1 LKNIKIK
8 NKMAFV
14 STNSQIKKN
23 ILNYISRL
31 VSKTL
36 YRSIEILFKPC
47 CDITIT
53 NVEAVCNGTNYVIT
67 ITLDKSI
74 NMLGNGVHLV
84 LVNGVVVIVD
94 GYEGLIP
101 YNDSTKIVLL
111 DSDIGDSSG
120 GPKGVTVL
128 FLLPGVPLNNI
139 QGFKDLTPG
148 VFTLAGS
155 DLDWNFPDC
164 S

>member
-1 LKNIKIK
+1 
-8 NKMAFV
+8 MAFV

-53 NVEAVCNGTNYVIT
+53 NVEAVCNGTNYDIT

-74 NMLGNGVHLV
+74 NMLGNGLLLV
-84 LVNGVVVIVD
+84 LVDGVVASTN
-94 GYEGLIP
+94 YEGLIP
-101 YNDSTKIVLL
+101 YNDSNKIVLL

-120 GPKGVTVL
+120 GPKNVVVL
-128 FLLPGVPLNNI
+128 FLLPGTPLNNI
-139 QGFKDLTPG
+139 QSFKDLTPG
-148 VFTLAGS
+148 VFTLAAN
-155 DLDWNFPDC
+155 DDIDWNFPSC
-164 S
+164 P

>member
-1 LKNIKIK
+1 
-8 NKMAFV
+8 MAFV
-14 STNSQIKKN
+14 STNSQIKNN

-53 NVEAVCNGTNYVIT
+53 NVEAVCNGTNYDIT

-74 NMLGNGVHLV
+74 NMLGNGIL
-84 LVNGVVVIVD
+84 LVIVD
-94 GYEGLIP
+94 GVVVTLDGNEGLIP
-101 YNDSTKIVLL
+101 YNDSNKIVLL

-120 GPKGVTVL
+120 GPKSVNVL
-128 FLLPGVPLNNI
+128 FLLSGVPLNNI

-148 VFTLAGS
+148 VFTLAAN
-155 DLDWNFPDC
+155 DDIDWNFPDC

>member
-1 LKNIKIK
+1 
-8 NKMAFV
+8 MAFV

-53 NVEAVCNGTNYVIT
+53 NVEVDCSSVTSGNYDIT

-74 NMLGNGVHLV
+74 NMLGNGLLLIQVENFV
-84 LVNGVVVIVD
+84 TVVD
-94 GYEGLIP
+94 SSALIP
-101 YNDSTKIVLL
+101 YNDSNKIVLL
-111 DSDIGDSSG
+111 DSYIGNSSG
-120 GPKGVTVL
+120 GPKGVSVF
-128 FLLPGVPLNNI
+128 FLLPSTPLSNLTDTS
-139 QGFKDLTPG
+139 QLTPG
-148 VFTLAGS
+148 VFTVATS
-155 DLDWNFPDC
+155 DLDWTFPSC
-164 S
+164 T

>member
-1 LKNIKIK
+1 
-8 NKMAFV
+8 MAFV

-53 NVEAVCNGTNYVIT
+53 NVEAVCNSGNYDIT

-74 NMLGNGVHLV
+74 NMLGNGLLLV
-84 LVNGVVVIVD
+84 LVENILTVID
-94 GYEGLIP
+94 SSGLTP
-101 YNDSTKIVLL
+101 YNDSNKIVLL
-111 DSDIGDSSG
+111 DANIGNSSG
-120 GPKGVTVL
+120 GPKGVSVF
-128 FLLPGVPLNNI
+128 FLLPGAPLTDFS
-139 QGFKDLTPG
+139 QLTPG
-148 VFTLAGS
+148 VFTLAS
-155 DLDWNFPDC
+155 SKDDWTFPSC
-164 S
+164 P

>member
-1 LKNIKIK
+1 
-8 NKMAFV
+8 MAFV

-53 NVEAVCNGTNYVIT
+53 NVEAVCSSVTSGNYDIT

-74 NMLGNGVHLV
+74 NMLGNGIILV
-84 LVNGVVVIVD
+84 LVDGVVASTNS
-94 GYEGLIP
+94 EGLTP
-101 YNDSTKIVLL
+101 YNDSNKIVLL

-120 GPKGVTVL
+120 GPKNVTVL
-128 FLLPGVPLNNI
+128 FLLPGVPLSNI

-148 VFTLAGS
+148 VFTLAAN
-155 DLDWNFPDC
+155 DDIDWTFPSC
-164 S
+164 P

>member
-1 LKNIKIK
+1 
-8 NKMAFV
+8 MAFV

-53 NVEAVCNGTNYVIT
+53 NVEAVCNGTNYDIT

-74 NMLGNGVHLV
+74 NMLGNGLLLILV
-84 LVNGVVVIVD
+84 GGVVIGD
-94 GYEGLIP
+94 GPFP
-101 YNDSTKIVLL
+101 YNDSNKIVLL
-111 DSDIGDSSG
+111 NVDINNIPGDYDVSI
-120 GPKGVTVL
+120 L
-128 FLLPGVPLNNI
+128 FLLPASPATS
-139 QGFKDLTPG
+139 FETLTPG
-148 VFTLAGS
+148 VFTFANTAS
-155 DLDWNFPDC
+155 TVEFIDC
-164 S
+164 TL

>member
-1 LKNIKIK
+1 MANFSARPTLSTMKRTVLKTI
-8 NKMAFV
+8 
-14 STNSQIKKN
+14 QG
-23 ILNYISRL
+23 L

-36 YRSIEILFKPC
+36 YRSIEILFQPC
-47 CDITIT
+47 CDVTIT
-53 NVEAVCNGTNYVIT
+53 NVEVDCSSVTPGNYDIT

-74 NMLGNGVHLV
+74 SMLGNGVLLV
-84 LVNGVVVIVD
+84 LVDGVAASTN
-94 GYEGLIP
+94 YEGLIP

-120 GPKGVTVL
+120 GPKNVVVL

-164 S
+164 EL

>member
-1 LKNIKIK
+1 
-8 NKMAFV
+8 MAFV

-53 NVEAVCNGTNYVIT
+53 NVEVDCSSVTFGNYDIT

-74 NMLGNGVHLV
+74 NMLGNGLLLILV
-84 LVNGVVVIVD
+84 GGVVIGD
-94 GYEGLIP
+94 GPFP
-101 YNDSTKIVLL
+101 YNDSNKIVLL
-111 DSDIGDSSG
+111 NVDINNIPGDYDVSI
-120 GPKGVTVL
+120 L
-128 FLLPGVPLNNI
+128 FLLPASPATS
-139 QGFKDLTPG
+139 FETLTPG
-148 VFTLAGS
+148 VFTFANTAS
-155 DLDWNFPDC
+155 TVEFIDC
-164 S
+164 TL

>member
-1 LKNIKIK
+1 
-8 NKMAFV
+8 MAFV

-53 NVEAVCNGTNYVIT
+53 NVEAVCSVDGDLGNYDIT
-67 ITLDKSI
+67 ITLDKGI
-74 NMLGNGVHLV
+74 NMLGNGILLV
-84 LVNGVVVIVD
+84 LVNGVAAVLS
-94 GYEGLIP
+94 GEALIP
-101 YNDSTKIVLL
+101 YNDSNKIVLL

-120 GPKGVTVL
+120 GPKNVVVL

-139 QGFKDLTPG
+139 QDFKDLTPG
-148 VFTLAGS
+148 VFTLAANY
-155 DLDWNFPDC
+155 DTDWDFPNC
-164 S
+164 NR

>member
-1 LKNIKIK
+1 
-8 NKMAFV
+8 MAFV

-53 NVEAVCNGTNYVIT
+53 NVEAVCNSGNYDIT

-74 NMLGNGVHLV
+74 NMLGNGLLLV
-84 LVNGVVVIVD
+84 LVENVLTVVD
-94 GYEGLIP
+94 NSGLTP
-101 YNDSTKIVLL
+101 YNDSNKIVLL
-111 DSDIGDSSG
+111 DSYIGNSSG
-120 GPKGVTVL
+120 GPKAVSVF
-128 FLLPGVPLNNI
+128 FLLPGTPLSNLTDLS
-139 QGFKDLTPG
+139 KLTPG
-148 VFTLAGS
+148 VFTFATS
-155 DLDWNFPDC
+155 DLDWTFPSC
-164 S
+164 P

>member
-1 LKNIKIK
+1 
-8 NKMAFV
+8 MAFV

-53 NVEAVCNGTNYVIT
+53 NVEAVCNGTNYDIT

-74 NMLGNGVHLV
+74 NMLGNGL
-84 LVNGVVVIVD
+84 LLVIVEESVTVID
-94 GYEGLIP
+94 NSALIP
-101 YNDSTKIVLL
+101 YNDSNKIVLL
-111 DSDIGDSSG
+111 DANIGDSSG
-120 GPKGVTVL
+120 GPKAVNVI

-148 VFTLAGS
+148 VFTLAAN
-155 DLDWNFPDC
+155 DDIDWNFPDC

>member
-1 LKNIKIK
+1 
-8 NKMAFV
+8 MAFV

-53 NVEAVCNGTNYVIT
+53 DVQVDCNSENPDNYDIT

-74 NMLGNGVHLV
+74 NMLGNGL
-84 LVNGVVVIVD
+84 LLIQVD
-94 GYEGLIP
+94 GVTVSVDGNDGVFP
-101 YNDSTKIVLL
+101 YNDSNKIVL
-111 DSDIGDSSG
+111 SNVDINNSPGDYDI
-120 GPKGVTVL
+120 TVF
-128 FLLPGVPLNNI
+128 FLLPSSGTPTSL
-139 QGFKDLTPG
+139 QTLTPG
-148 VFTLAGS
+148 VFTLAYTK
-155 DLDWNFPDC
+155 DTVEFIDC
-164 S
+164 TP

>member
-1 LKNIKIK
+1 
-8 NKMAFV
+8 MAFV

-53 NVEAVCNGTNYVIT
+53 NVEVVCTVDGDPGNYDIT

-74 NMLGNGVHLV
+74 NMLGNGL
-84 LVNGVVVIVD
+84 LFILVD
-94 GYEGLIP
+94 GVAIGDGPFP
-101 YNDSTKIVLL
+101 YNDSNKIVLL
-111 DSDIGDSSG
+111 NVNINNTPGDYD
-120 GPKGVTVL
+120 VAIF
-128 FLLPGVPLNNI
+128 FLLPSSPAI
-139 QGFKDLTPG
+139 SFETLTPG
-148 VFTLAGS
+148 VFTFANTAS
-155 DLDWNFPDC
+155 TVEFPSC
-164 S
+164 P

>member
-1 LKNIKIK
+1 
-8 NKMAFV
+8 MAFV

-53 NVEAVCNGTNYVIT
+53 NVEVDCSSVTSGNYDIT

-74 NMLGNGVHLV
+74 NMLGNGL
-84 LVNGVVVIVD
+84 LLVIVED
-94 GYEGLIP
+94 ILTVIDNSALIP
-101 YNDSTKIVLL
+101 YNDSNKIVLL
-111 DSDIGDSSG
+111 DANIGNSSG
-120 GPKGVTVL
+120 GPKAVNVF
-128 FLLPGVPLNNI
+128 FLLPGAPLTDFS
-139 QGFKDLTPG
+139 QLTPG
-148 VFTLAGS
+148 VFTLTTNK
-155 DLDWNFPDC
+155 DIDWTFPSC
-164 S
+164 P

>member
-1 LKNIKIK
+1 
-8 NKMAFV
+8 MAFV

-53 NVEAVCNGTNYVIT
+53 NVEAVCNSGNYDIT

-74 NMLGNGVHLV
+74 NMLGNGIL
-84 LVNGVVVIVD
+84 LVIVENFVTVVD
-94 GYEGLIP
+94 GSALIP
-101 YNDSTKIVLL
+101 YNDSNKIVLL
-111 DSDIGDSSG
+111 DSDIRDSSG
-120 GPKGVTVL
+120 GPKGVSVF
-128 FLLPGVPLNNI
+128 FLLPGTSLSNLTDFS
-139 QGFKDLTPG
+139 QLTPG
-148 VFTLAGS
+148 VFTLAS
-155 DLDWNFPDC
+155 SNRDWTFPSC
-164 S
+164 P

>member
-1 LKNIKIK
+1 
-8 NKMAFV
+8 MAFV

-53 NVEAVCNGTNYVIT
+53 NVEAVCSSVTSGNYDIT

-74 NMLGNGVHLV
+74 NMLGNGL
-84 LVNGVVVIVD
+84 LLVIVENILTVID
-94 GYEGLIP
+94 NSALIP
-101 YNDSTKIVLL
+101 YNDSNKIVLL
-111 DSDIGDSSG
+111 DANIGDSSG
-120 GPKGVTVL
+120 GFKAVSVL
-128 FLLPGVPLNNI
+128 FLLTGVPLSNI
-139 QGFKDLTPG
+139 TDFSQLTPG
-148 VFTLAGS
+148 VFTLAAS
-155 DLDWNFPDC
+155 DLDWDFPNC
-164 S
+164 TTP

>member
-1 LKNIKIK
+1 
-8 NKMAFV
+8 MAFV

-53 NVEAVCNGTNYVIT
+53 NVEAVCNSGNYDIT

-74 NMLGNGVHLV
+74 NMLGNGLLLV
-84 LVNGVVVIVD
+84 LVENVLTVVD
-94 GYEGLIP
+94 NSGLTP
-101 YNDSTKIVLL
+101 YNDSNKIVLL
-111 DSDIGDSSG
+111 DSYIGNSSG
-120 GPKGVTVL
+120 GPKAVSV
-128 FLLPGVPLNNI
+128 FFFLPGTPLSNLTDLS
-139 QGFKDLTPG
+139 KLTPG
-148 VFTLAGS
+148 VFTLANS
-155 DLDWNFPDC
+155 DLDWDFPSC
-164 S
+164 P

>member
-1 LKNIKIK
+1 
-8 NKMAFV
+8 MAFV

-53 NVEAVCNGTNYVIT
+53 NVEAVCTVDGDPGNYDIT

-74 NMLGNGVHLV
+74 NMLGNGL
-84 LVNGVVVIVD
+84 LLVIVED
-94 GYEGLIP
+94 ILTKIDNSALIP
-101 YNDSTKIVLL
+101 YNDSNKIVLL
-111 DSDIGDSSG
+111 DAYIGNSSG
-120 GPKGVTVL
+120 GPKGVSVF
-128 FLLPGVPLNNI
+128 FLLPGAPLTDFS
-139 QGFKDLTPG
+139 QLTPG
-148 VFTLAGS
+148 VFTLAS
-155 DLDWNFPDC
+155 SKDDWTFPSC
-164 S
+164 P

>member
-1 LKNIKIK
+1 
-8 NKMAFV
+8 MAFV

-53 NVEAVCNGTNYVIT
+53 NVEAVCNSGNYDIT

-74 NMLGNGVHLV
+74 NMLGNGL
-84 LVNGVVVIVD
+84 LLVIVED
-94 GYEGLIP
+94 ILTVIDNSPLIP
-101 YNDSTKIVLL
+101 YNDSNKIVLL
-111 DSDIGDSSG
+111 DANIGNSSG
-120 GPKGVTVL
+120 GPKGVSVF
-128 FLLPGVPLNNI
+128 FLLPGSPLSDI
-139 QGFKDLTPG
+139 TDTSQLTPG
-148 VFTLAGS
+148 VFTLAPS
-155 DLDWNFPDC
+155 DLDWDFPNC
-164 S
+164 EL

>member
-1 LKNIKIK
+1 
-8 NKMAFV
+8 MAFV

-53 NVEAVCNGTNYVIT
+53 NVEAVCNSGNYDIT

-74 NMLGNGVHLV
+74 NMLGNGL
-84 LVNGVVVIVD
+84 LLVIVED
-94 GYEGLIP
+94 ILTVIDNSPLIP
-101 YNDSTKIVLL
+101 YNDSNKIVLL
-111 DSDIGDSSG
+111 DANIGNSSG
-120 GPKGVTVL
+120 GPKGVSVF
-128 FLLPGVPLNNI
+128 FLLPGSPLSDI
-139 QGFKDLTPG
+139 TDTSQLTPG
-148 VFTLAGS
+148 VFTLATNK
-155 DLDWNFPDC
+155 DIDWTFPSC
-164 S
+164 T